1 MSKTTRERHVL
12 VAEDDPAIRRL
23 IEVSVRDF
31 ATVHTVEDGAK
42 ALAWLKENPNVDL
55 LISDV
60 MMPGMDGFTLSKMLR
75 RDAKLSRIPVIFLT
89 AKGGA
94 RDIVNGINA
103 GARHYL
109 TKPFDRDDLVAKV
122 RSTLRV

>member
-1 MSKTTRERHVL
+1 VL
-12 VAEDDPAIRRL
+12 VAEDDGAIRKL
-23 IEVSVRDF
+23 IEVAVRDL
-31 ATVHTVEDGAK
+31 ATVHTVEDGDA
-42 ALAWLKENPNVDL
+42 ALAWLKENPEVDL
-55 LISDV
+55 LITDV
-60 MMPGMDGFTLSKMLR
+60 MMPGLDGFSLSKVLR

-89 AKGGA
+89 AKD
-94 RDIVNGINA
+94 RPKDIVDGINA